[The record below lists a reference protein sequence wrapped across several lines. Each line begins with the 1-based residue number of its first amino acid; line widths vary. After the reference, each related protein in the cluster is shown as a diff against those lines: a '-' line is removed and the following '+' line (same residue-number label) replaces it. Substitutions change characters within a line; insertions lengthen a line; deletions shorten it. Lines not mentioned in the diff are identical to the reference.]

1 MSSERD
7 IFLEALDRPPGLA
20 RSAFLDRICGVAT
33 PLRQAVDA
41 LLAHHRDDAFLDQPV
56 LQAFRE
62 DLPSTISPPPP
73 TLGAS
78 EKPGDW
84 IGRYKLLEII
94 GEGGGGTVFQAE
106 QQEPVRRNVALK
118 VVKPGMD
125 TRSVIARFETER
137 QALAMMDHPNIAKVL
152 DAGTTVTGRPYFVME
167 LVRGIRITD
176 YCDENHLTTRE
187 RLALF
192 TQVCR
197 AIQHAHQKG
206 IIHRD
211 VKPSNIL
218 VSHHDGVH
226 VPKVID
232 FGIAK
237 AIGQRLSDH
246 TFFTEF
252 RAFLGTPAY
261 MSPEQAEMS
270 GIDIDTRADIYSLGV
285 VLYEILTGRTPFDA
299 RELVESGLDG
309 MRRTIREEEPI
320 RPSTRLRTLADS
332 DRTLIARRHQAEPAR
347 LVGVLTGDLD
357 WIVLKALEKDRTRR
371 FETANALAL
380 GVPRHLD
387 DDPISARPPSAFYRL
402 RKLARRHRVAFAT
415 ASAVGVA
422 LLAGLTLATWQSI
435 EKTRAYQRI
444 SESEAYQ
451 RRLGDRARRAQQTE
465 SFLRRQAQ
473 AQELLAR
480 QKSYAA
486 DINLAQHALAANNL
500 GRARELLENHRPQAN
515 GPDLRN
521 WEWAYL
527 WQNCGSDALYTLD
540 QSANSVGTLAA
551 SPNGRWVAVGTT
563 DSLTLWELPSRRRY
577 ARIDTP
583 GTRSETAFSPS
594 QPLLAYSETLGE
606 PFTRREHR
614 VRLWNTTHRK
624 VEADL
629 PLTAMC
635 RALAF
640 SADGSLLVTVSH
652 DGHIDTWN
660 VAQAVRVRRVPFSFG
675 SRPPNPYGA
684 SVRISPDL
692 RHLAVAADGG
702 NLQVFDAEDG
712 ELNWAAHAAEEQVVA
727 LAFSPDS
734 RLLATG
740 AGFVESSIRLWDV
753 ATSREITRLEGHR
766 TWVSSLVFWPDGQTL
781 ASSSADQ
788 TIRVWD
794 ISDVRSSANA
804 PRRSIRS
811 RFRGSDVDQA
821 RNQTTLRGHQL
832 EVWSLAL
839 LPDNTTLASG
849 CKDGTVY
856 VWDTTRRPRDRSRFT
871 LPAPVRS
878 WRFAPDSQ
886 SIVAVDPQ
894 GRASR
899 WHGED
904 FQEVHPLAELGPSP
918 LPYLISPDGRFALVT
933 TAGGHFRI
941 WDLERGVVLPD
952 WRPNASQR
960 IVPVEFGPSSRHLR
974 TRNPVNG
981 TLQEWEIGSG
991 RATRTWQGA
1000 PSQGYWLPTAFVDG
1014 GQPWIQITPT
1024 NTALLG
1030 TPDSRTPL
1038 AIDLGLPQINQV
1050 TFSPDG
1056 LSFAVISRLGQGA
1069 LWQTVPPQK
1078 LGSIS
1083 GFLQGTHS
1091 IVFSP
1096 DGQRLAVGSDGREAI
1111 KLWDVDSQQE
1121 LVTLA
1126 GEGSGFHTVAFSP
1139 DGNLLGA
1146 SNSKGV
1152 LHVWRAGIDALDE
1165 LDPPPGR

>member
-7 IFLEALDRPPGLA
+7 IFLDALDRPQGLA
-20 RSAFLDRICGVAT
+20 RASFLDRTCGVAT

-41 LLAHHRDDAFLDQPV
+41 LLAHHQEDEFLDQPA
-56 LQAFRE
+56 LDAFRE
-62 DLPSTISPPPP
+62 ELPASFPSTPRAG
-73 TLGAS
+73 GAS

-84 IGRYKLLEII
+84 IGRYRLLEII
-94 GEGGGGTVFQAE
+94 GEGGGGTVFLAE
-106 QQEPVRRNVALK
+106 QAEPVRRNVALK

-152 DAGTTVTGRPYFVME
+152 DAGTTDTGRPFFVME

-187 RLALF
+187 RLTLF

-218 VSHHDGVH
+218 VSHHDGVP

-237 AIGQRLSDH
+237 AIDQRLSDN

-261 MSPEQAEMS
+261 MSPEQAEM
-270 GIDIDTRADIYSLGV
+270 GGRDIDTRTDIYSLGV

-299 RELVESGLDG
+299 RDLVASGLDG
-309 MRRTIREEEPI
+309 MRRTIREEEPV
-320 RPSTRLRTLADS
+320 RPSTRLRTLADT
-332 DRTLIARRHQAEPAR
+332 DRALIARRHQAEPAR

-380 GVPRHLD
+380 DVQRYLD
-387 DDPISARPPSAFYRL
+387 DDPVSARPPSAFYRFQ
-402 RKLARRHRVAFAT
+402 KLARRHRVAFAT

-435 EKTRAYQRI
+435 EKSRAYQRI

-500 GRARELLENHRPQAN
+500 GRARELLENHRPHAN

-527 WQNCGSDALYTLD
+527 WQNCGSDALFALD
-540 QSANSVGTLAA
+540 QSPNPVGTLAA
-551 SPNGRWVAVGTT
+551 SPNGRWVLVGTS
-563 DSLTLWELPSRRRY
+563 DSLTLWELSTRRQY
-577 ARIDTP
+577 ARIEIS
-583 GTRSETAFSPS
+583 GFRSETAFAPQ
-594 QPLLAYSETLGE
+594 QPLLAYSETLGA
-606 PFTRREHR
+606 PFTRRQHR
-614 VRLWNTTHRK
+614 VRLWNTITRQ
-624 VEADL
+624 VEAEL
-629 PLTAMC
+629 PLTATC

-660 VAQAVRVRRVPFSFG
+660 VAQAVRLQRVSFSFS
-675 SRPPNPYGA
+675 SRAANPYGA

-702 NLQVFDAEDG
+702 NLQVIDAETG
-712 ELNWAAHAAEEQVVA
+712 ELAWAAHAAEEQVVA

-734 RLLATG
+734 KLLASG

-753 ATSREITRLEGHR
+753 GNSREITRLEGHR

-794 ISDVRSSANA
+794 ISDIRATPDTPARSTR
-804 PRRSIRS
+804 PR
-811 RFRGSDVDQA
+811 FHGSDVDQA
-821 RNQTTLRGHQL
+821 RSQTTLRGHQL

-839 LPDNTTLASG
+839 LTDN
-849 CKDGTVY
+849 
-856 VWDTTRRPRDRSRFT
+856 
-871 LPAPVRS
+871 
-878 WRFAPDSQ
+878 
-886 SIVAVDPQ
+886 
-894 GRASR
+894 
-899 WHGED
+899 
-904 FQEVHPLAELGPSP
+904 
-918 LPYLISPDGRFALVT
+918 
-933 TAGGHFRI
+933 
-941 WDLERGVVLPD
+941 
-952 WRPNASQR
+952 
-960 IVPVEFGPSSRHLR
+960 
-974 TRNPVNG
+974 
-981 TLQEWEIGSG
+981 
-991 RATRTWQGA
+991 
-1000 PSQGYWLPTAFVDG
+1000 
-1014 GQPWIQITPT
+1014 
-1024 NTALLG
+1024 
-1030 TPDSRTPL
+1030 
-1038 AIDLGLPQINQV
+1038 
-1050 TFSPDG
+1050 
-1056 LSFAVISRLGQGA
+1056 
-1069 LWQTVPPQK
+1069 
-1078 LGSIS
+1078 
-1083 GFLQGTHS
+1083 
-1091 IVFSP
+1091 
-1096 DGQRLAVGSDGREAI
+1096 
-1111 KLWDVDSQQE
+1111 
-1121 LVTLA
+1121 
-1126 GEGSGFHTVAFSP
+1126 
-1139 DGNLLGA
+1139 
-1146 SNSKGV
+1146 
-1152 LHVWRAGIDALDE
+1152 
-1165 LDPPPGR
+1165 